1 MSEVPSLDAKNI
13 QPLNIVFDFG
23 AVLLHWQPALLIR
36 THLPQYA
43 GSEAAALQLAR
54 DLFHHSDWQS
64 FDAGLL
70 PLHVVSERTAQ
81 RLQMPQELLHN
92 FFEPIGANLQAID
105 ESVALLR
112 ELKALQQSGAPLGL
126 YFLSNMPEPFS
137 RSVEQTHEFVQ
148 WFDGGI
154 FSGDV
159 KLAKPDAAIFNL
171 LTERYGL
178 NDKPILFIDDSLP
191 NIHAAQSLNWQTIH
205 CQDAVDMVRAVWQ
218 RI

>member
-1 MSEVPSLDAKNI
+1 MSEVPSLDAKNV

-54 DLFHHSDWQS
+54 DLFH
-64 FDAGLL
+64 AGLL

-112 ELKALQQSGAPLGL
+112 ELKALQQNGAPLGL

-159 KLAKPDAAIFNL
+159 KLAKPDAAIFKL